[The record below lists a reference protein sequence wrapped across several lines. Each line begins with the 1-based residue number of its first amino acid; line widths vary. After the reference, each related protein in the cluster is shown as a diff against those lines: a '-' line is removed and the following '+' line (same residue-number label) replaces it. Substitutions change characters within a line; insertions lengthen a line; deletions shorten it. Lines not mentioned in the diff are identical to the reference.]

1 MTEQTDRVPT
11 EALDTTEAL
20 AARVAELEAVIEE
33 LKAFGQERIDTAL
46 KKLATDANEA
56 IALAITRET
65 STLEARQVAEFQ
77 DLAARIEGNSRMI
90 TDLDDK
96 FTQALAE

>member
-20 AARVAELEAVIEE
+20 AARVAELEAHIEQ
-33 LKAFGQERIDTAL
+33 LLAFGQERIDTAL

-56 IALAITRET
+56 IALSITREIA
-65 STLEARQVAEFQ
+65 TLEARQVAEFQ
-77 DLAARIEGNSRMI
+77 DLAARIEGNARMI

-96 FTQALAE
+96 FTQALAG